1 MLRVQELGKPR
12 FTNRV
17 GMKMRFVIAV
27 FFVAK
32 TVDQFHKAI
41 VPMSYINPVD
51 VSFYAEAS
59 LRELIAETLGKQKD
73 WSTSL
78 PTLPAPCTRSQT
90 PQINI
95 VPAYEQKGRSSP
107 KH

>member
-1 MLRVQELGKPR
+1 
-12 FTNRV
+12 
-17 GMKMRFVIAV
+17 MKMRFAVAV

-32 TVDQFHKAI
+32 ITDQFHKAI

-51 VSFYAEAS
+51 VSFAS
-59 LRELIAETLGKQKD
+59 VPSFAGYCQATVREGGSVA
-73 WSTSL
+73 
-78 PTLPAPCTRSQT
+78 PTRVSPSRFLVYNPKT

-107 KH
+107 QY